1 MKVEGQANYTTGDDK
16 IPIGVY
22 TVYSVKDEP
31 FGCFLY
37 GMSNYTIYM
46 HPVGYNT
53 THINYICNSTLLSMK
68 PGDGIDNECDEN
80 IDEEEKDGKDNDQDS
95 KIDEDLVAAVNGGWS
110 AWSEWFCPRLCENGT
125 YLEHTRKCN
134 NPPPKSGSVEC
145 IGEPAES
152 NLNITCKG
160 TDKICPS
167 GEDPHYSGEILA
179 LVSDNAPIDLI
190 LGNVPEV
197 EDRTEAEIKDWTQ
210 QHTTKEQSYMATT
223 RAKSMNDISNVDYGK
238 STTDAT
244 PEHEVS
250 IDENQAVVNEV
261 IPPTTPANVSDS
273 TDKTANTIND
283 DPVEIEAIKES
294 VVLDDGEDV
303 LDSYE
308 LVTRTRENIVRA
320 CEAAN
325 RNLIDKE
332 CRRGAYG
339 LGCEGDCRNCEDDCE
354 KINGSCQQCKLGF
367 SGPERGCTKTCPP
380 LSYGYAC
387 RGSCLEKCGEECL
400 DTINGECQE
409 TNHLQNIF
417 LILLLLPPVYLIYI
431 CIRRCTKKDI
441 PPAVSNSALTDNHSS
456 DQSIHFFDP
465 KSMLKRMQS
474 RSTDVTSDVTT
485 ETVETTTTWTEDKT
499 VTEAYPRH
507 DNGNIFLV

>member
-1 MKVEGQANYTTGDDK
+1 MGRSTIDTSSIRFTHPSTIDTSSIRFTHPSTIDTSSIGFTHPSTIDTSSIGFTHPSTIDTSSIRFTHPSTIDSRWMKVEGQANYTTGDDK

-31 FGCFLY
+31 FGCYLY
-37 GMSNYTIYM
+37 GMSNWTIYM
-46 HPVGYNT
+46 HPVGYTT

-95 KIDEDLVAAVNGGWS
+95 KIDEDLMAAVNGGWG

-134 NPPPKSGSVEC
+134 NPPPKSGGVEC

-152 NLNITCKG
+152 NMNITCKG

-167 GEDPHYSGEILA
+167 
-179 LVSDNAPIDLI
+179 
-190 LGNVPEV
+190 
-197 EDRTEAEIKDWTQ
+197 
-210 QHTTKEQSYMATT
+210 
-223 RAKSMNDISNVDYGK
+223 
-238 STTDAT
+238 
-244 PEHEVS
+244 
-250 IDENQAVVNEV
+250 
-261 IPPTTPANVSDS
+261 
-273 TDKTANTIND
+273 
-283 DPVEIEAIKES
+283 
-294 VVLDDGEDV
+294 
-303 LDSYE
+303 
-308 LVTRTRENIVRA
+308 
-320 CEAAN
+320 
-325 RNLIDKE
+325 E

-339 LGCEGDCRNCEDDCE
+339 LSCEGDCRNCEDDCE

-400 DTINGECQE
+400 DTINGECPE

-474 RSTDVTSDVTT
+474 RSTDVTSDITT

-499 VTEAYPRH
+499 VTEAYPKH